1 MRFLRKKSLI
11 FQNCPF
17 FSLQLFPPDG
27 LGNAEE
33 GAADTEAAVRV
44 EAAGSVGP
52 DATGRVIDLA
62 APTPLFGIV
71 FQTFHDYDSVTWDIA
86 EGFVRIPCVE
96 TEIAVAVKQGGAD
109 PNSNSK
115 LRDAI
120 AKAKA
125 NNMPNDNISRSIKKA
140 SGELGSINY
149 EEMTYEGYG
158 VGGTAF
164 IVQALTDNKNRTAGD
179 VRHLFDKYGGS
190 LGATGCVSF
199 MFKRK
204 GVIAVAKSDIS
215 EDDLMMY
222 ALEAGAEDI
231 NSDDDEVYEVLT
243 APADFGAVRDELE
256 KNGVKILSAEI
267 DMIPENEANPDPQQ
281 QETLLKMIDKLEELD
296 DVQNVYHNAVITI
309 QDEEE
314 D

>member
-1 MRFLRKKSLI
+1 MSGHSKWHNIQQKKGKS
-11 FQNCPF
+11 
-17 FSLQLFPPDG
+17 D
-27 LGNAEE
+27 
-33 GAADTEAAVRV
+33 AARANVFTKI
-44 EAAGSVGP
+44 
-52 DATGRVIDLA
+52 GR
-62 APTPLFGIV
+62 
-71 FQTFHDYDSVTWDIA
+71 
-86 EGFVRIPCVE
+86 
-96 TEIAVAVKQGGAD
+96 EIAVAVKQGGAD

-158 VGGTAF
+158 VGGTAC

-179 VRHLFDKYGGS
+179 VRHLFDKFGGS

-204 GVIAVAKSDIS
+204 GVIAVAKADIS
-215 EDDLMMY
+215 EDDLMMF
-222 ALEAGAEDI
+222 ALDAGAEDI
-231 NSDDDEVYEVLT
+231 NSEDDEVYEVLT
-243 APADFGAVRDELE
+243 APADLGSVRDELE
-256 KNGVKILSAEI
+256 KNGVKILSAEV
-267 DMIPENEANPDPQQ
+267 DMIPENEVNPDPQQ
-281 QETLLKMIDKLEELD
+281 QETLLKMIDTLEELD

-309 QDEEE
+309 IDEEE

>member
-1 MRFLRKKSLI
+1 MSGHSKWHNIQQKKGKS
-11 FQNCPF
+11 
-17 FSLQLFPPDG
+17 D
-27 LGNAEE
+27 
-33 GAADTEAAVRV
+33 AARANVFTKI
-44 EAAGSVGP
+44 
-52 DATGRVIDLA
+52 GR
-62 APTPLFGIV
+62 
-71 FQTFHDYDSVTWDIA
+71 
-86 EGFVRIPCVE
+86 
-96 TEIAVAVKQGGAD
+96 EIAVAVKQGGAD

-231 NSDDDEVYEVLT
+231 NSDDEVYEVLT

-267 DMIPENEANPDPQQ
+267 DMIPENEANPDPQRQ
-281 QETLLKMIDKLEELD
+281 KPLLKMIDKLEELD

>member
-1 MRFLRKKSLI
+1 MSGHSKWHNIQQKKGKSDAARANI
-11 FQNCPF
+11 F
-17 FSLQLFPPDG
+17 
-27 LGNAEE
+27 
-33 GAADTEAAVRV
+33 TKI
-44 EAAGSVGP
+44 
-52 DATGRVIDLA
+52 GR
-62 APTPLFGIV
+62 
-71 FQTFHDYDSVTWDIA
+71 
-86 EGFVRIPCVE
+86 
-96 TEIAVAVKQGGAD
+96 EIAVAVKQGGPD

-164 IVQALTDNKNRTAGD
+164 IVEALTDNKNRTAGD
-179 VRHLFDKYGGS
+179 VRHLFDKFGGS
-190 LGATGCVSF
+190 MGTTGCVSF
-199 MFKRK
+199 MFNKK
-204 GVIAVAKSDIS
+204 GVITVSKADIE
-215 EDDLMMY
+215 EDDLMMF

-231 NSDDDEVYEVLT
+231 LTEDDEVFEVLT
-243 APADFGAVRDELE
+243 APGDLSAVRDELD
-256 KNGVKILSAEI
+256 KNGVKILSAEV
-267 DMIPENEANPDPQQ
+267 DMIPENEVTPDESQ

-309 QDEEE
+309 LEDEE

>member
-1 MRFLRKKSLI
+1 MSGHSKWHNIQQKKGKS
-11 FQNCPF
+11 
-17 FSLQLFPPDG
+17 D
-27 LGNAEE
+27 
-33 GAADTEAAVRV
+33 AARANVFTKI
-44 EAAGSVGP
+44 
-52 DATGRVIDLA
+52 GR
-62 APTPLFGIV
+62 
-71 FQTFHDYDSVTWDIA
+71 
-86 EGFVRIPCVE
+86 
-96 TEIAVAVKQGGAD
+96 EIAVAVKQGGPD

-158 VGGTAF
+158 VGGTAC

-179 VRHLFDKYGGS
+179 VRHLFDKFGGS

-204 GVIAVAKSDIS
+204 GVIAVAKADIS
-215 EDDLMMY
+215 EDDLMMF
-222 ALEAGAEDI
+222 ALDAGAEDI
-231 NSDDDEVYEVLT
+231 NSEDDEVYEVLT
-243 APADFGAVRDELE
+243 APADLGSVRDELE
-256 KNGVKILSAEI
+256 KNGVKILSAEV
-267 DMIPENEANPDPQQ
+267 DMIPENEVNPDPQQ
-281 QETLLKMIDKLEELD
+281 QETLLKMIDKLEELY

-309 QDEEE
+309 IDEE
-314 D
+314 DD